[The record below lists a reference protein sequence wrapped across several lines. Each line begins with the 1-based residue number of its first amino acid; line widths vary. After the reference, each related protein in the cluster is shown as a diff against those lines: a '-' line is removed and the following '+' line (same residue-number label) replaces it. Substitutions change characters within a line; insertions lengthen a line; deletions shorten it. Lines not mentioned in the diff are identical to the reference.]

1 MQQFD
6 LVCIP
11 LAFRYP
17 FDKMSFS
24 SFVFTLFIIIF
35 IHHDIIEK
43 IIVKRANVFFFFSI
57 ENNITVPSKLRPRFI
72 PLAKMRHRVTI
83 EKNSLEREQWEK
95 E

>member
-1 MQQFD
+1 MQQFN
-6 LVCIP
+6 LICIP

-24 SFVFTLFIIIF
+24 SFIFTLFIF
-35 IHHDIIEK
+35 IHHDIRQNRTY
-43 IIVKRANVFFFFSI
+43 VKDSKCFFPLMFQ
-57 ENNITVPSKLRPRFI
+57 ENNITVPSKLRLRFI

-83 EKNSLEREQWEK
+83 KKNSLEREQWEK

>member
-1 MQQFD
+1 
-6 LVCIP
+6 
-11 LAFRYP
+11 
-17 FDKMSFS
+17 MSFS

-43 IIVKRANVFFFFSI
+43 IIVKRANVFFFSI

>member
-1 MQQFD
+1 M
-6 LVCIP
+6 
-11 LAFRYP
+11 
-17 FDKMSFS
+17 
-24 SFVFTLFIIIF
+24 
-35 IHHDIIEK
+35 
-43 IIVKRANVFFFFSI
+43 FFFFSI